1 MLADV
6 SCTLI
11 SRRADTKSRLIERR
25 EVPMAIDIIEIHHH
39 AIRIDSDQ
47 PKRDATRNFYE
58 DVLGMKADPG
68 RPTIPGVPGFWINI
82 GEGSQIHLIGGQQ
95 PSPLAKGLGQDPTIP
110 HVALAVADIQQTKA
124 ELDRLGVTYWSMTGI
139 NGPQAEQIFVND
151 PSGNMIELHQIDQ
164 CRCKAANR
172 PG

>member
-1 MLADV
+1 
-6 SCTLI
+6 
-11 SRRADTKSRLIERR
+11 
-25 EVPMAIDIIEIHHH
+25 MAINVVEIHHH

-47 PKRDATRNFYE
+47 PKLDATRNFYE
-58 DVLGMKADPG
+58 GVLGMTADPG

-95 PSPLAKGLGQDPTIP
+95 PSPLAKGPGQDPTIP
-110 HVALAVADIQQTKA
+110 HVALAVADIQETKA
-124 ELDRLGVTYWSMTGI
+124 ELDRLGVKYWSMTGI
-139 NGPQAEQIFVND
+139 NGPAAEQIFVND

-164 CRCKAANR
+164 CRCKSANR